1 MNDDFK
7 PVYRHRY
14 LVSCRYCFKELI
26 RGARTPACCI
36 GCKQQRNRNYHLTYK
51 KKPSKVK
58 SPPGSPISDDK
69 LAPSELLVKSR
80 ATLPEKL
87 KRAKNAKHRS
97 KLGRVFDKYHSHGT
111 K

>member
-51 KKPSKVK
+51 KKPRNAK
-58 SPPGSPISDDK
+58 SPQKPMVLDDK
-69 LAPSELLVKSR
+69 NGSGEVLVKSR
-80 ATLPEKL
+80 ATIPEKL